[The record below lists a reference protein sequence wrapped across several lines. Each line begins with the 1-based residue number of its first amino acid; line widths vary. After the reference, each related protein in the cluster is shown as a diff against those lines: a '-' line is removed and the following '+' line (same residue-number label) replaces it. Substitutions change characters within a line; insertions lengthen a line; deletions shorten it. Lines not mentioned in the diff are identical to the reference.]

1 MKTGSTKKLLA
12 SMHIAFVAL
21 RINKLRSALTMLG
34 IIIGVAA
41 VIAMVAVGAG
51 AQARIQQQ
59 IASIGSNV
67 IIVLSG
73 STTSSG
79 VRAGT
84 GNAQTLTED
93 DAQALVRDAP
103 GVQAAAPVSRGGA
116 QVVYGNSNWGTQ
128 IMGTTPDYLS
138 IRDLQIEE
146 GQPFTDADVDA
157 AAKVAL
163 LGKTV
168 VDALFNGEDPIGKV
182 IRIKKVPFT
191 VAGTLVPKGQSPS
204 GQDQD
209 DVILLPIS
217 SAKKKV
223 IGSSQ
228 ANAASVGQIMV
239 QAREGMSA
247 DAQEQMTTL
256 LRQRHRIQSSQDDD
270 FSIRDMTEV
279 FKAQETSA
287 NVMSI
292 LLAAIASVSLLV
304 GGIGI
309 MNIMLVSV
317 TERTKE
323 IGLRQAVGAKTKD
336 ILTQFLVEAVTL
348 SVAGG
353 IAGIVVGMSTSALI
367 SYFADWSTVIRPGS
381 VLMAF
386 VFSALVGVSFGY
398 YPARKAAYMDPIQ
411 ALRYE

>member
-1 MKTGSTKKLLA
+1 MLNILPSVK
-12 SMHIAFVAL
+12 IALRAL

-51 AQARIQQQ
+51 ATQRIQEQ

-73 STTSSG
+73 SLTSSG
-79 VRAGT
+79 IRLGS
-84 GNAQTLTED
+84 GNAVTLTED
-93 DAQALVRDAP
+93 DAAAIAAECSAVA
-103 GVQAAAPVSRGGA
+103 AAAPASRGGA
-116 QVVYGNSNWGTQ
+116 QVIYGNNNWATSV
-128 IMGTTPDYLS
+128 MGTTPEYLD
-138 IRDLQIEE
+138 IRDLQIDSGAAFTKQDVE
-146 GQPFTDADVDA
+146 G

-168 VDALFNGEDPIGKV
+168 ATNLFGGADPVGQV

-191 VAGTLVPKGQSPS
+191 VAGTLAPKGQSPT

-209 DVILLPIS
+209 DVIVIPIS
-217 SAKKKV
+217 TAKKKV
-223 IGSSQ
+223 LGNNL
-228 ANAASVGQIMV
+228 ANAASVGSIMV
-239 QAREGMSA
+239 QARDGS
-247 DAQEQMTTL
+247 QMKQAEDQTRAL
-256 LRQRHRIQSSQDDD
+256 LRQRHRLQANQDDD
-270 FSIRDMTEV
+270 FSVRNLEEV

-287 NVMSI
+287 QVMSI
-292 LLAAIASVSLLV
+292 LLASIASVSLIV

-317 TERTKE
+317 TERTRE
-323 IGLRQAVGAKTKD
+323 IGLRQAVGAKTND

-348 SVAGG
+348 AVLGG
-353 IAGIVVGMSTSALI
+353 LAGIIIGTGTSLAI
-367 SYFADWSTVIRPGS
+367 SYFAGWATRVNAGAIA
-381 VLMAF
+381 LAF
-386 VFSALVGVSFGY
+386 VFSGLVGIFFGY
-398 YPARKAAYMDPIQ
+398 YPARKAAFLDPID

>member
-1 MKTGSTKKLLA
+1 MNKIATSIK
-12 SMHIAFVAL
+12 IAFSAL

-41 VIAMVAVGAG
+41 VIAMVAVGTG
-51 AQARIQQQ
+51 AQRRIQQQ

-67 IIVLSG
+67 IVVLSG
-73 STTSSG
+73 SLTSGG
-79 VRAGT
+79 VRMGAGF
-84 GNAQTLTED
+84 AQTLTED
-93 DAQALVRDAP
+93 DARAIARDCPA
-103 GVQAAAPVSRGGA
+103 VDLAAPASRGGA
-116 QVVYGNSNWGTQ
+116 QVIYGNNNWGTQ
-128 IMGTTPDYLS
+128 IFGTTPDYLAV
-138 IRDLQIEE
+138 RDLAIDQ
-146 GQPFTDADVDA
+146 GQPFTTADVDA

-163 LGKTV
+163 LGRTV
-168 VDALFNGEDPIGKV
+168 IDNLFAGEDPIGKV

-191 VAGTLVPKGQSPS
+191 VVGTLVAKGQSPT

-223 IGSSQ
+223 LGTSQ
-228 ANAASVGQIMV
+228 ANAASVGNIMV
-239 QAREGMSA
+239 RARQGQTAAAE
-247 DAQEQMTTL
+247 QQMTSL
-256 LRQRHRIQSSQDDD
+256 LRQRHRIQPNQDDD
-270 FSIRDMTEV
+270 FNVRNMEEV
-279 FKAQETSA
+279 FKAQESSA
-287 NVMSI
+287 QVMSI
-292 LLAAIASVSLLV
+292 LLAAIASVSLIV

-336 ILTQFLVEAVTL
+336 ILAQFLVEAVTL

-353 IAGIVVGMSTSALI
+353 IVGILVGLTASLLI
-367 SYFADWSTVIRPGS
+367 SYFAEWSTVVSVGS
-381 VLMAF
+381 IVLAF

-398 YPARKAAYMDPIQ
+398 YPARKAAYMDPIE
-411 ALRYE
+411 ALHYE